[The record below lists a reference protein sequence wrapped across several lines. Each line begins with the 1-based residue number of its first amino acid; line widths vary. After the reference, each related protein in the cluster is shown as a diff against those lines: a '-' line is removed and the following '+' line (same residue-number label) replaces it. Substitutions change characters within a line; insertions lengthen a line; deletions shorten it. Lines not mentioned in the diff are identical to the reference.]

1 MSSGAQ
7 SVGLTFLEGSYEEHV
22 AINGRPSWILNKN
35 YALFFSPTEKDW
47 VIGLLREIG
56 TPYGFIFATSDG
68 EELCP
73 KDVPSSSWQHVS
85 SLGSS
90 TFTAGSVTVECLTS
104 RNERKNFV
112 SKSNQFEIPS
122 FFKNFLPSCL
132 LGPEAPNNK
141 LQITAP
147 YPDE

>member
-35 YALFFSPTEKDW
+35 YALFFSPKDKNW

-56 TPYGFIFATSDG
+56 TPYGYVFATSDA

-73 KDVPSSSWQHVS
+73 KDVPSISWEHIS
-85 SLGSS
+85 SLGSL
-90 TFTAGSVTVECLTS
+90 TLTAGSVTVECLTS
-104 RNERKNFV
+104 GPLTSNNERKNFV
-112 SKSNQFEIPS
+112 SKSGRFEIG
-122 FFKNFLPSCL
+122 FFILFFLL
-132 LGPEAPNNK
+132 VF
-141 LQITAP
+141 
-147 YPDE
+147 

>member
-35 YALFFSPTEKDW
+35 YALFFSPKNKDW

-56 TPYGFIFATSDG
+56 TPYGFIFAISDG

-73 KDVPSSSWQHVS
+73 KDVPSS
-85 SLGSS
+85 
-90 TFTAGSVTVECLTS
+90 
-104 RNERKNFV
+104 
-112 SKSNQFEIPS
+112 
-122 FFKNFLPSCL
+122 
-132 LGPEAPNNK
+132 
-141 LQITAP
+141 
-147 YPDE
+147 

>member
-7 SVGLTFLEGSYEEHV
+7 SAGLTFLEGSYEEHV
-22 AINGRPSWILNKN
+22 AINGRPSWILNKA
-35 YALFFSPTEKDW
+35 YALFFSPKDKNW

-73 KDVPSSSWQHVS
+73 KDVPSSSWEHQDP
-85 SLGSS
+85 LGSS
-90 TFTAGSVTVECLTS
+90 TLTAGSVTVECLTS

-112 SKSNQFEIPS
+112 SKSDPFELFLFV
-122 FFKNFLPSCL
+122 FFL
-132 LGPEAPNNK
+132 LVF
-141 LQITAP
+141 
-147 YPDE
+147 

>member
-1 MSSGAQ
+1 MSSAAQ

-22 AINGRPSWILNKN
+22 AINGRPSWILNKA
-35 YALFFSPTEKDW
+35 YALFFSPKDKDW

-73 KDVPSSSWQHVS
+73 KDIPSSSWEHQDP
-85 SLGSS
+85 LGSS
-90 TFTAGSVTVECLTS
+90 TLTAGSVTVECLTS

-112 SKSNQFEIPS
+112 SKFDPFELFLFV
-122 FFKNFLPSCL
+122 FFL
-132 LGPEAPNNK
+132 LVF
-141 LQITAP
+141 
-147 YPDE
+147 